1 MANVSNLMEIDLDRI
16 RVSELNTRKDLQ
28 AGNEDADIE
37 DLANSIRARGLINP
51 VTVVPRSDGGYDL
64 IAGQRR
70 FLACKLLQMPTISAI
85 VRENLNDNE
94 AMVISLVENV
104 QRADM
109 NPIDKARAYQSL
121 LDELEHVKG
130 VAKETGVGA
139 QTIRR
144 YLSLLKLAP
153 SLQDKVS
160 TFDGPAGIGTL
171 SKVAESYPAEEQEH
185 VLDRI
190 GGFNQRIQ
198 GEMLKRAEG
207 DLDEL
212 EDLRGQAI
220 EGAFET
226 RLCNDGLC
234 FELPDTWKSEL
245 KMLLERS
252 EVHDMASLSKALR
265 FP

>member
-1 MANVSNLMEIDLDRI
+1 MANVSTLIEIELDRI

-37 DLANSIRARGLINP
+37 DLANSIRTRGLINP
-51 VTVVPRSDGGYDL
+51 VTVVPGSDGGYDL

-70 FLACKLLQMPTISAI
+70 LLAYKHLGKPTITAI
-85 VRENLNDNE
+85 VRENLDNNE
-94 AMVISLVENV
+94 ATVISLVENG

-109 NPIDKARAYQSL
+109 NPIDKASAYKSL
-121 LDELEHVKG
+121 LDELGEIKA
-130 VAKETGVGA
+130 VAKETGVVA

-190 GGFNQRIQ
+190 GGFN
-198 GEMLKRAEG
+198 
-207 DLDEL
+207 
-212 EDLRGQAI
+212 
-220 EGAFET
+220 
-226 RLCNDGLC
+226 
-234 FELPDTWKSEL
+234 
-245 KMLLERS
+245 
-252 EVHDMASLSKALR
+252 
-265 FP
+265 

>member
-37 DLANSIRARGLINP
+37 DLANSIRTRGLINP
-51 VTVVPRSDGGYDL
+51 VTVVPGSDGGYDL

-70 FLACKLLQMPTISAI
+70 LLAYKHLGKPTITAI
-85 VRENLNDNE
+85 VRENLDDNE
-94 AMVISLVENV
+94 ATVISLVENV

-109 NPIDKARAYQSL
+109 NPIDKASAYKSL
-121 LDELEHVKG
+121 LDELGEIKA
-130 VAKETGVGA
+130 VAKETGVVA

-245 KMLLERS
+245 KMLLERC
-252 EVHDMASLSKALR
+252 EVQDMASLSKALR

>member
-109 NPIDKARAYQSL
+109 NPIDKASAYQSL
-121 LDELEHVKG
+121 LDEL
-130 VAKETGVGA
+130 GA
-139 QTIRR
+139 
-144 YLSLLKLAP
+144 
-153 SLQDKVS
+153 
-160 TFDGPAGIGTL
+160 
-171 SKVAESYPAEEQEH
+171 
-185 VLDRI
+185 
-190 GGFNQRIQ
+190 
-198 GEMLKRAEG
+198 
-207 DLDEL
+207 
-212 EDLRGQAI
+212 
-220 EGAFET
+220 
-226 RLCNDGLC
+226 
-234 FELPDTWKSEL
+234 
-245 KMLLERS
+245 
-252 EVHDMASLSKALR
+252 
-265 FP
+265 

>member
-1 MANVSNLMEIDLDRI
+1 MKTWPTAF
-16 RVSELNTRKDLQ
+16 
-28 AGNEDADIE
+28 
-37 DLANSIRARGLINP
+37 ARGLINP

-171 SKVAESYPAEEQEH
+171 SKVAETYPVEEQEH

-220 EGAFET
+220 V
-226 RLCNDGLC
+226 RCI
-234 FELPDTWKSEL
+234 
-245 KMLLERS
+245 
-252 EVHDMASLSKALR
+252 
-265 FP
+265 